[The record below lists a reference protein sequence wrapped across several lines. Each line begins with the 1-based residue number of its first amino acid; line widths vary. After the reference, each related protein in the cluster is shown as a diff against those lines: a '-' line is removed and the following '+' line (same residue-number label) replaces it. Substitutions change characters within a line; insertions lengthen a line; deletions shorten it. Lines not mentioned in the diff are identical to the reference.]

1 MTLPEWLPGRLWCNV
16 AMTGTVCG
24 VLASSHLVLIAGL
37 EPVVA
42 LGLHRALLESGVD
55 ARIERGSP
63 SEVAAVAGRLQPFA
77 VVLGLEP
84 QGARP
89 LRTRIRREA
98 PDAKVVL
105 LARDEDDLEILDPGA
120 VEPRRIREAVFHRL
134 ASELRHPSIPPLRS
148 SACPIT

>member
-1 MTLPEWLPGRLWCNV
+1 M
-16 AMTGTVCG
+16 
-24 VLASSHLVLIAGL
+24 LIAGL

-42 LGLHRALLESGVD
+42 LGLRRALLETGID
-55 ARIERGSP
+55 ARIEWGSP

-84 QGARP
+84 QSARP
-89 LRTRIRREA
+89 LRMQIRHAA
-98 PDAKVVL
+98 PDAKVLL

-120 VEPRRIREAVFHRL
+120 EEPRRIREAISHRL
-134 ASELRHPSIPPLRS
+134 ASELRHPSIAPLRS